1 VRTLGRTPRM
11 AAVAEGFGLDLD
23 EAWNKE
29 LFSHLRGGGLL
40 EPGECA
46 ADLVLEGAGDADPL
60 AGRRG
65 RGRSCRGQ
73 ERAHRTKGT
82 PSTEAGS
89 SLVRE
94 RYGPC
99 SDMALA
105 DPKMPWCQAAH
116 QV

>member
-1 VRTLGRTPRM
+1 M

-60 AGRRG
+60 GAVVGVEAAAAKNAHTEHRGLPPRRLGRR
-65 RGRSCRGQ
+65 
-73 ERAHRTKGT
+73 
-82 PSTEAGS
+82 
-89 SLVRE
+89 
-94 RYGPC
+94 
-99 SDMALA
+99 
-105 DPKMPWCQAAH
+105 W
-116 QV
+116 